1 MQFPYERLVG
11 AVERRHRAILLA
23 SALLLVVSAW
33 SLFRLRFDIDLLS
46 QLPSGSPTFRAYRTY
61 LEAFGGHDQLIVLIQ
76 GERSRIVD
84 FADAFADRL
93 RGVPGV
99 ASVRHRVVL
108 EDVKRS
114 VLDPYR
120 FQLLTEEDYRALAD
134 RLEVAAIDARVASMR
149 TALSM
154 PMALGAS
161 RWMSRDPFGVTEI
174 LGRSIERRYTSA
186 IARPAGEVLLSSS
199 GEALLMLV
207 RPAGSPFDTVSTER
221 LMASVRDAET
231 GLLSGAFA
239 DSGIRV
245 GYTGSYVYAL
255 ADRTTMR
262 RDLSVYFVM
271 APLAVLAVFYVG
283 FRSLR
288 ILLLVGYPLLLI
300 TITTFALSLVAFDQ
314 LNMVSVAFAGI
325 FYGMGI
331 DAAIYFY
338 AALRRR
344 APAEDLSRS
353 IAETLRELGR
363 AIVVASTTT
372 AAAFFVIG
380 LSDFAG
386 IRQLGIFTGVAMLLN
401 VASTFV
407 LLPALCFRWPATVDR
422 GHRAEEG
429 VESRTTSALAA
440 RPRLVAAVTAALLI
454 AALVGIRRVHL
465 DTDFRNLRPGQG
477 DAENVEKAIAA
488 AFGRSESAGTV
499 LSEAAALDTA
509 LADAEEVASRLE
521 EYRRQGLV
529 GSYATITAFL
539 PSAATAFA
547 RRERFESLPR
557 EPAVAAFRAA
567 VERHGFAADAFE
579 PALRDFVRGDAGP
592 IGFTREVRRALDPLA
607 ERHLDVGGDRVLVA
621 TDVTPAA
628 GRRLATVRQ
637 RLATDLPSTSATVL
651 GAEVVQAEFR
661 RLLEGELVLFLAAAI
676 ALNLAILAASE
687 RSLVSAI
694 VLLSPTLVALVL
706 YLGLAGFTGMAI
718 DPVNLI
724 VLPLLVGLGVD
735 DVVYLRAH
743 VRHEQSLSR
752 GVARGGPPLVVVVL
766 TTMVGYGSL
775 ALSTYPA
782 LRRLGIAAAAALGLA
797 AVTSFLLLPLVL
809 RLTDRR
815 QPNR

>member
-1 MQFPYERLVG
+1 MRFPYARLVG
-11 AVERRHRAILLA
+11 AVERWHRAILLA
-23 SALLLVVSAW
+23 SVLLLLLSAW
-33 SLFRLRFDIDLLS
+33 SLSHLRFDIDLLS

-61 LEAFGGHDQLIVLIQ
+61 LEAFGGHDQLIALIQ
-76 GERSRIVD
+76 GDRTRIVD
-84 FADAFADRL
+84 FADAFAGRL
-93 RGVPGV
+93 RSVPGV
-99 ASVRHRVVL
+99 ASVRHRVAL
-108 EDVKRS
+108 ADVKRR

-120 FQLLTEEDYRALAD
+120 FQLLDEEDYQQLER
-134 RLEVAAIDARVASMR
+134 RLDATAIDARVASMR

-154 PMALGAS
+154 PMALGAARFIAS
-161 RWMSRDPFGVTEI
+161 DPFGVTEI
-174 LGRSIERRYTSA
+174 LGRSIERRYASA
-186 IARPAGEVLLSSS
+186 MARPAGEVLLSPS

-207 RPAGSPFDTVSTER
+207 RPVGSPFDTVFTER
-221 LMASVRDAET
+221 LMADVRAAEA

-239 DSGIRV
+239 GSGIRV

-255 ADRTTMR
+255 ADRATMR
-262 RDLSVYFVM
+262 RDLSVYFLM
-271 APLAVLAVFYVG
+271 APFAVLAVFYVG

-300 TITTFALSLVAFDQ
+300 TIATFALSLVAFHQ

-338 AALRRR
+338 AALRQR
-344 APAEDLSRS
+344 APSEDLSRS
-353 IAETLRELGR
+353 IAETLRELGT
-363 AIVVASTTT
+363 AIVIASTTT

-386 IRQLGIFTGVAMLLN
+386 IRQLGIFTGAAMLLN
-401 VASTFV
+401 VVSTFV
-407 LLPALCFRWPATVDR
+407 LLPALCFRWPATVER
-422 GHRAEEG
+422 GRRAEEG
-429 VESRTTSALAA
+429 IESRITVAIAE
-440 RPRLVAAVTAALLI
+440 RPRLVAAATAVLLVAALFG
-454 AALVGIRRVHL
+454 ARRVHL
-465 DTDFRNLRPGQG
+465 DTDFRHLRPGQG
-477 DAENVEKAIAA
+477 DAERVEEAIAA

-499 LSEAAALDTA
+499 LSGAAAIDPA
-509 LADAEEVASRLE
+509 LADAEQVVSRLE

-539 PSAATAFA
+539 PSPATAAT
-547 RRERFESLPR
+547 RRARFEALPR
-557 EPAVAAFRAA
+557 ERAVAAFRTAL
-567 VERHGFAADAFE
+567 ERHGFAGEAFE
-579 PALRDFVRGDAGP
+579 PALAEFLRGDVGP
-592 IGFTREVRRALDPLA
+592 IRFAGDVRTALEPLA
-607 ERHLDVGGDRVLVA
+607 ERHLHVVGGRVLVA

-628 GRRLATVRQ
+628 GQTLAAVKQ
-637 RLATDLPSTSATVL
+637 RLVNEVPAASVAVL
-651 GAEVVQAEFR
+651 GPEVVQAEFR
-661 RLLEGELVLFLAAAI
+661 RLLERELALFLAAAI
-676 ALNLAILAASE
+676 ALNLAILVASE
-687 RSLVSAI
+687 WSLFSAI
-694 VLLSPTLVALVL
+694 VLLSPTLIALVL

-752 GVARGGPPLVVVVL
+752 GVAHGGPPLVIVVL
-766 TTMVGYGSL
+766 TTMVGFGSL

-797 AVTSFLLLPLVL
+797 AIASFLLLPLVV
-809 RLTDRR
+809 RLTDRP